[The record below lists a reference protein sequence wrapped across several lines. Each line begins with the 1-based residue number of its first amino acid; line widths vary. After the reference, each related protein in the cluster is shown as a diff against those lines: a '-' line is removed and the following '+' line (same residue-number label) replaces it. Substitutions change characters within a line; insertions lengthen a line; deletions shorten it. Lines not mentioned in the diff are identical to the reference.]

1 MVAVHLWSSDDT
13 ATMLRVPSAADNKY
27 SRGVVGLRTGSPHYP
42 GAAVLG
48 VEGAWRSGAGLVR
61 YLGDELPRTLVLAR
75 RPETVVVDGRA
86 DAWVIGSGT
95 DATHRTNT
103 QTEALR
109 ALLAGTVP
117 VVVDAGALDLV
128 SMATAPLVVTPHAGE
143 FARLRS
149 GLGLAEAPEGLGR
162 ADRAAVV
169 VETAH
174 ALGGTVVLKGAETIV
189 ADEEGALIVIQA
201 RTSWLAAAGTG
212 DVLSGMI
219 GALVAANS
227 RASLAESA
235 AAAVWLHAEAGA
247 FSAGVK
253 ADAPGHPVIA
263 LEVAEAVP
271 AVIAQ
276 VLAR

>member
-1 MVAVHLWSSDDT
+1 M
-13 ATMLRVPSAADNKY
+13 
-27 SRGVVGLRTGSPHYP
+27 
-42 GAAVLG
+42 
-48 VEGAWRSGAGLVR
+48 
-61 YLGDELPRTLVLAR
+61 
-75 RPETVVVDGRA
+75 
-86 DAWVIGSGT
+86 
-95 DATHRTNT
+95 
-103 QTEALR
+103 
-109 ALLAGTVP
+109 
-117 VVVDAGALDLV
+117 VVDAGALDLV

-149 GLGLAEAPEGLGR
+149 GLGLAEAPEGLAR

-169 VETAH
+169 IETAH

-189 ADEEGALIVIQA
+189 ADEEGALIVIEA
-201 RTSWLAAAGTG
+201 HVSWLAVAGTG

-227 RASLAESA
+227 GASLAEAA

-247 FSAGVK
+247 LSAGVR
-253 ADAPGHPVIA
+253 ADAPGHPVVAI
-263 LEVAEAVP
+263 EVAEAVP